1 MRYTLKDYQ
10 ADAVAD
16 VLDNITKAKALRDQF
31 GDRSQFSLSA
41 TTGAGKTVMAAA
53 VIEAL
58 FFGSDEFDFSPDPG
72 AVVLWFSDDPALN
85 EQSRTRIQAAG
96 SDELSPRL
104 IVIPSTFS
112 ETELRAGYVY
122 FLNTQKLSR
131 TSRLVRGD
139 MNGNGNGDG
148 SQGELFKPRADD
160 VQQTIYDTIRN
171 TIEDES
177 LTLYF
182 VLDEAHRG
190 MNTSAGERTTIVQ
203 RLISGHGDIPAMP
216 IVWGISATVER
227 FQKTMSGVQHRT
239 ALPPVAVDSE
249 LVQASGLLKDDI
261 VLSIPAESGVFDTT
275 LLKLAV
281 KKTKASSNAW
291 TAYAQSQQ
299 EEPDPVVPLLVIAV
313 PDKADNALLTR
324 AVDAVLEEWADL
336 PNDAFANVFGEH
348 RDLEVSGRS
357 IPYISPERVQDAAFV
372 RILFAKSA
380 ISTGWDCPRAEVLMS
395 FRPAEDPT
403 HITQLLGRM
412 IRTPLARRIPGNDI
426 LNSVECVV
434 PSFDRKTATQVAA
447 LLMKG
452 ATSNDEEAE
461 TGAGGGKGR
470 RVLFDPVELHPNP
483 AVPPAIWDM
492 FESIPSETI
501 PKRGAKPI
509 KRLTAL
515 AHALATDE
523 LIKDAGKQAHAHLHA
538 ALDGRAV
545 QYKGQVAEAVEGVR
559 TMEGEELRAKLH
571 GTTGIIYKAFS
582 ETADN
587 RAIQDSYR
595 AAGRILS
602 ADLARTYVDYLV
614 GKDGG
619 DDDLRDATVKIAAL
633 VLLPQLVKDVEA
645 EADKLAQ
652 QWLNETRVAR
662 KLKSDERQ
670 AVYDDLEATSSTPQS
685 INLIK
690 PTVRLE
696 NSKERDS
703 DGNESPLPTRT
714 KHLLS
719 AEDGTCPIDMND
731 LERAVL
737 DQEMEQPGAVAWYR
751 NPSRATK
758 ESLAIAYKDTSAGPY
773 KAVRPDFVFF
783 AQKHDAAIAANI
795 IDPHGHWLGDALPKL
810 KGLANFAEKYG
821 ESYGRIEAV
830 SKIGDKLR
838 VLDITKPSVR
848 QTIRDAEDAKS
859 VYESTAA
866 TDYK

>member
-1 MRYTLKDYQ
+1 VRYTLKDYQ
-10 ADAVAD
+10 TDAVAK
-16 VLDNITKAKALRDQF
+16 VLENMTKAKALRDQF
-31 GDRSQFSLSA
+31 GDLSQFSLSA

-58 FFGSDEFDFSPDPG
+58 FFRSDDYDVAPDPG

-96 SDELSPRL
+96 SDELRTRL
-104 IVIPSTFS
+104 IVIPTTFR
-112 ETELRAGYVY
+112 ENKFRPGYVY

-131 TSRLVRGD
+131 TSKLVRGD
-139 MNGNGNGDG
+139 TNGNEAQD
-148 SQGELFKPRADD
+148 ELFPPRPDD
-160 VQQTIYDTIRN
+160 VQQTIYETIRS
-171 TIEDES
+171 TIEDDS

-190 MNTSAGERTTIVQ
+190 MNTSPGERTTIVQ
-203 RLISGHGDIPAMP
+203 RLINGHGEVPPMP

-227 FQKTMSGVQHRT
+227 FQRTMIGFQNRT
-239 ALPPVAVDSE
+239 ALAPVSVDSD

-261 VLSIPAESGVFDTT
+261 VLSIPAESGVFDTV

-281 KKTKASSNAW
+281 RKTKVSSEVW
-291 TAYAQSQQ
+291 IAYGQSQQ
-299 EEPDPVVPLLVIAV
+299 QEPDLVVPLLVVQV
-313 PDKADNALLTR
+313 PDRADNALLTR
-324 AVDAVLEEWADL
+324 AVDAVLEEWSDL
-336 PNDAFANVFGEH
+336 PIDAFANVFGEH
-348 RDLEVSGRS
+348 KDLQVSGVS
-357 IPYISPERVQDAAFV
+357 IPYISPERVQDASHV
-372 RILFAKSA
+372 QVLFAKSA

-395 FRPAEDPT
+395 FRPATDPT

-426 LNSVECVV
+426 LNSVDCVL
-434 PSFDRKTATQVAA
+434 PFFNKKTATDVAT

-452 ATSNDEEAE
+452 ATSHDDDEAD
-461 TGAGGGKGR
+461 TGSGGGRGR
-470 RVLFDPVELHPNP
+470 RVLFDPVELRPNP
-483 AVPPAIWDM
+483 AVQQEVWEV

-515 AHALATDE
+515 AHALATDN
-523 LIKDAGKQAHAHLHA
+523 LIENAGKQAHARLHDT
-538 ALDGRAV
+538 LDGRAV
-545 QYKGQVAEAVEGVR
+545 QYKAQVDQAVADVR
-559 TMEGEELRAKLH
+559 TMEGEELRAKVH
-571 GTTGIIYKAFS
+571 GKTGITYKAFS
-582 ETADN
+582 ETADA
-587 RAIQDSYR
+587 RAIRDSYR
-595 AAGRILS
+595 AAGRIFS
-602 ADLARTYVDYLV
+602 ADLARTYVDHV
-614 GKDGG
+614 AGKDGD

-633 VLLPQLVKDVEA
+633 ALVPQILNDVEA
-645 EADKLAQ
+645 EADKRAQ

-662 KLKSDERQ
+662 KLLSDERQ
-670 AVYDDLEATSSTPQS
+670 AVYDELEAMTATPQP

-696 NSKERDS
+696 NSKERDA
-703 DGNESPLPTRT
+703 DGNESPLPIRT

-731 LERAVL
+731 LERPVL

-758 ESLAIAYKDTSAGPY
+758 QSLAIAYKDTSAGPY
-773 KAVRPDFVFF
+773 KGVRPDFVFF
-783 AQKHDAAIAANI
+783 AEKHDGAIVANI

-830 SKIGDKLR
+830 SKIGDTLR

-848 QTIRDAEDAKS
+848 QAIRDAEDAKS
-859 VYESTAA
+859 LYEGTEA
-866 TDYK
+866 TDY